1 MNKLMKNLISA
12 SSLAAFAI
20 FTLVSCSQVTSLSAS
35 SKSSSTFYPAKPTA
49 KTLAEARKI
58 TKKDKHG
65 MPTYKDS
72 TRTRF
77 VRATAYSCAENEN
90 GGIYGQKNCL
100 GGTLKYGK
108 NVRSAAADWSV
119 YPVGT
124 KFRIKGLPHIYIVDD
139 FGSALV
145 GTNTVDIYH
154 PTLKLMNKWAT
165 RKVEL
170 TVVQWGDYDR
180 TLRLLSKRTRYR
192 HCRKMYSNLQARMK
206 TGQLA
211 KAENLDPR
219 AGR

>member
-1 MNKLMKNLISA
+1 MNKLMKNLISV
-12 SSLAAFAI
+12 SSVAAFTI
-20 FTLVSCSQVTSLSAS
+20 FALVSCSQVSNLSAQAV
-35 SKSSSTFYPAKPTA
+35 KKDAFLPDKPSA
-49 KTLAEARKI
+49 KTLTAARKV

-72 TRTRF
+72 QRTRF
-77 VRATAYSCAENEN
+77 VRATAYSCAENED

-124 KFRIKGLPHIYIVDD
+124 KFRIKGLPHMYIVDD

-154 PTLKLMNKWAT
+154 PTLKLMKKWGT

-170 TVVQWGDYDR
+170 TIVQWGDYDR
-180 TLRLLSKRTRYR
+180 TLKLLSKRTRYK
-192 HCRKMYSNLQARMK
+192 HCRKMYTNLKTRMAK
-206 TGQLA
+206 DKLA
-211 KAENLDPR
+211 KVENLDPR